1 MGRLGG
7 ARMSVC
13 CIRTEAGEL
22 KKRQS
27 GCVCVCVA
35 SAQTW
40 RCELKGGVQRM
51 SERAIMAN
59 TNALVSPLILI
70 ACLPTAVGTT

>member
-27 GCVCVCVA
+27 GCVCVCGKRTDMAVRVEG
-35 SAQTW
+35 
-40 RCELKGGVQRM
+40 RCAENNV
-51 SERAIMAN
+51 
-59 TNALVSPLILI
+59 
-70 ACLPTAVGTT
+70 